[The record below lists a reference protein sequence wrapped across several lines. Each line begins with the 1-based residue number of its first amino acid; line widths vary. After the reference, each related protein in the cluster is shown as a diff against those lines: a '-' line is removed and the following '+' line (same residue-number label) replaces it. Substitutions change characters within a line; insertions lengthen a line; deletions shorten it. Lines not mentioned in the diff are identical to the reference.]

1 MRLAKRHLAALS
13 RYGAPRITLRVAL
26 CLTLGAALPA
36 MQPARAADTP
46 ESPAARVAGLWC
58 GEGLLA
64 SYRLEL
70 AQQAQEVSGKIHRRE
85 RSWPIT
91 GHLEGAR
98 LTTEETPV
106 GSLVLERQG
115 EREGAVLRLVGGK
128 GPVALAAGT
137 RFTAAKGGDCTRA
150 DKT

>member
-1 MRLAKRHLAALS
+1 MRLMTRPFAALLC
-13 RYGAPRITLRVAL
+13 IAL
-26 CLTLGAALPA
+26 CGALPA
-36 MQPARAADTP
+36 LQPAWAGETP
-46 ESPAARVAGLWC
+46 ESPAAAKVAGLWC

-70 AQQAQEVSGKIHRRE
+70 TQQSQEVSGKIHRRE
-85 RSWPIT
+85 RSWPIA

-98 LTTEETPV
+98 LTTEDTPV

-137 RFTAAKGGDCTRA
+137 RFTAAKGGDCAKA

>member
-1 MRLAKRHLAALS
+1 MRLTTRPFAALL
-13 RYGAPRITLRVAL
+13 YIAL
-26 CLTLGAALPA
+26 CGALPA
-36 MQPARAADTP
+36 LQPAWAGETP
-46 ESPAARVAGLWC
+46 ESPVAAKVAGLWC

-70 AQQAQEVSGKIHRRE
+70 TQQSQEVSGKIHRRE
-85 RSWPIT
+85 RSWPIA

-98 LTTEETPV
+98 LTTEDTPV

-137 RFTAAKGGDCTRA
+137 RFTAAKGGDCAKA